1 MPDGTDRTYPPS
13 GKVARVVSYEIA
25 AGNFAGIPTVHRRLG
40 AVEGLPPDGEPC
52 LVSALGAVGPAGRH
66 ARRLRADTGA
76 TALRDAA
83 GHVVAVTRLV
93 MS

>member
-52 LVSALGAVGPAGRH
+52 LVSALVLSALPAGTPGVYAPIRAPPH
-66 ARRLRADTGA
+66 SATRPATWWPLRAW
-76 TALRDAA
+76 
-83 GHVVAVTRLV
+83 
-93 MS
+93 